1 MDDLAK
7 RRRHIVTLVKN
18 IKLQLEWKECP
29 SEACFIICRFFYF
42 LVLSLPNLQFLN

>member
-18 IKLQLEWKECP
+18 IKLQLVIKSRMERVSIGSVFYNMP
-29 SEACFIICRFFYF
+29 FFLFFSIITA
-42 LVLSLPNLQFLN
+42 